1 MTPEKAIEIL
11 NQYLNDPESVDIMD
25 LCIAQRFG
33 IEALEQLQG
42 VRIGNIVPGS
52 KLPSEDPK

>member
-25 LCIAQRFG
+25 LCIAQRLG

-42 VRIGNIVPGS
+42 VRIGNTIPGGL
-52 KLPSEDPK
+52 LPSEEAK